1 MKAESRQIPQK
12 IAARLKFAYCVE
24 CYVSSSQYCS
34 LDFTLKKSLEMIPK
48 VVPYQLFPL
57 ILQFRSVLLTLF
69 QHASVKYFCLL
80 QKCKTYIVDQY
91 IGNSFYNA
99 C

>member
-1 MKAESRQIPQK
+1 
-12 IAARLKFAYCVE
+12 
-24 CYVSSSQYCS
+24 
-34 LDFTLKKSLEMIPK
+34 MIPK

-57 ILQFRSVLLTLF
+57 ILQFRSVLLTFF

-80 QKCKTYIVDQY
+80 QKCKTYIVDQH
-91 IGNSFYNA
+91 IGNSFYNV